1 MSDRCTSDLTDAQW
15 NLIRQYL
22 PTEQDGPGRPM
33 ELELREIVNAILYV
47 LRTGC
52 QWDNLPT
59 DLPNSNSVY
68 YHYRKRQVDG
78 TWRQVNR
85 ALRKEKR
92 TDRDRDPEP
101 TGAIIDMRSST
112 AKALRPQNRVNST
125 GGERGYDAGKGV
137 WGRKRHV
144 IVDTAQDV
152 LDVVVHAADIQGC
165 RHSRLPTFKIETVPD
180 CF

>member
-1 MSDRCTSDLTDAQW
+1 MSDRYTSDLTDAQW
-15 NLIRQYL
+15 NLIRQYP

-85 ALRKEKR
+85 ALRKDSQR
-92 TDRDRDPEP
+92 
-101 TGAIIDMRSST
+101 GAH
-112 AKALRPQNRVNST
+112 RP
-125 GGERGYDAGKGV
+125 
-137 WGRKRHV
+137 
-144 IVDTAQDV
+144 
-152 LDVVVHAADIQGC
+152 
-165 RHSRLPTFKIETVPD
+165 
-180 CF
+180 